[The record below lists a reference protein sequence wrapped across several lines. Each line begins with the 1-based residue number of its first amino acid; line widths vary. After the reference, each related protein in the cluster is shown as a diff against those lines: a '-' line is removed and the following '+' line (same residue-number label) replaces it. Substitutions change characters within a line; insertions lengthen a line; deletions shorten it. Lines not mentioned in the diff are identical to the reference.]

1 MTRCKDE
8 TMFYRP
14 PVLEE
19 PCAQTLSGITPPV
32 KGCSDN
38 LWNGRV
44 NMGTAIGQRK
54 YKKSICP
61 PYGHS
66 KQVDTT
72 MRRAEVSWNH
82 KCGDEMTWDEKSWH
96 ELSLNEMSW
105 EEMRTVEMRREEVR
119 RVEMRGEKISTVR
132 HAQQKW
138 EEKMRT
144 DEKELRCGA
153 EMKRTVS
160 EMKTADR
167 RRGQLRW
174 TEKRWENMRWGH
186 MKFVF
191 NCTCIDAAVKAS
203 YVTSWR
209 GSVGWNHGDGVNRWT
224 NSMLWWRCVFVA
236 VCYTRTFFKKRPT
249 RSWCYVTKIFL

>member
-1 MTRCKDE
+1 
-8 TMFYRP
+8 
-14 PVLEE
+14 
-19 PCAQTLSGITPPV
+19 
-32 KGCSDN
+32 
-38 LWNGRV
+38 
-44 NMGTAIGQRK
+44 
-54 YKKSICP
+54 
-61 PYGHS
+61 
-66 KQVDTT
+66 
-72 MRRAEVSWNH
+72 
-82 KCGDEMTWDEKSWH
+82 
-96 ELSLNEMSW
+96 
-105 EEMRTVEMRREEVR
+105 MRREEVR

-144 DEKELRCGA
+144 DEKELKCGA

-167 RRGQLRW
+167 RREQLRW

-224 NSMLWWRCVFVA
+224 NSMLWWRCDLLQFATPEPFSRNVRHAPDATWQKCSCNFQPVFPVTVKMLPTTFQLVLHA
-236 VCYTRTFFKKRPT
+236 NLLVFTTNFLMLGSQIFQLNSNTFFDVMLWIFCF
-249 RSWCYVTKIFL
+249 WCWALSFFEQTAQRC